1 MAAKPEDER
10 TKASDPPTDVEATT
24 ADPDTA
30 APVSVY
36 DDPEEEIRRH
46 EESPEKR
53 AEREELK
60 RTQSYATDTSAATRA
75 TSRASAPARTRPW
88 YKTPN
93 PLRWGAIPPV
103 PKERQ
108 VSREYKAGFF
118 SKLTFQWMAP
128 LMNVGY
134 KRSLEQDDIW
144 SVNPDRKAEGMTSRA
159 RESFEK
165 RVKKGDKYPLFWALH
180 DTFFWEFWLG
190 GFCQLCASILQV
202 MSPFTLRYLIQFAQD
217 AWDAVQRGQT
227 PPAIGPGIGLVIGVT
242 VMQVLQSLG
251 INQFIYRGMMI
262 GGQSR
267 AVLIGLVFEKSMALS
282 ARAKAGGKGDADG
295 IAGNSQEGKGK
306 ENTDEK
312 PDGVEPP
319 SKDTK
324 GEKVGVLGDGTGWS
338 NGKIVNLMSVDTY
351 RVDQACALFHMIWTA
366 PISCMITLVVLLINL
381 TYSALAGFALLVIG
395 IPALTRAVRLL
406 FRRRAAINKITD
418 QRVSLTQ
425 EILQS
430 VRFVKYFGWERA
442 FLGRLADIRTREI
455 RAIQV
460 LLAVRNAINAVSIS
474 LPIYASMLSF
484 ITYSLTDHG
493 LPAAQVFSSLALFNG
508 LRMPLNLLPLVIGQT
523 VDAWSSLKRIQEFM
537 VSEEQEED
545 VALEPEGPNAV
556 EMHNAGFTWE
566 RTPTRESEKTV
577 GSLGK
582 KKNREVASRKSTKPA
597 PKGASEDNSEDT
609 ASTLTEEREP
619 FKLQD
624 LNLRIGRNELIA
636 VIGTVGC
643 GKSSLLAALAGD
655 MRKTSGKVVLG
666 ASRAFCP
673 QYAWIQNTSVRNNI
687 LFGKEMNR
695 EWYKKVVKACA
706 LQADIDMLPNGD
718 ATEIGERG
726 ITISGGQKQRLN
738 IARAIYFDADIV
750 LLDDPLSAVDAH
762 VGRHIM
768 DNAIMGLLKDKC
780 RILATHQLWVLN
792 RCDRI
797 VWMDGGKIRAVD
809 TFDNLMAN
817 HTGFQQL
824 METTALEEKEGGLM
838 PASDKTN
845 GEDKVSKKKK
855 RGQGLMQAEERA
867 VSSVPW
873 SVYGAYV
880 RASGSVFN
888 APITVFFLLLAQ
900 GSNIMTS
907 LWLSYWTADRYGFP
921 TGVYIGV
928 YAGLGTL
935 QAIFLFAFSISLAI
949 FGTNASKALLSQAV
963 TKTLR
968 APMSFFDTT
977 PLGRITN
984 RFSRDVDVMDNSLS
998 DAMRMYFLT
1007 LAMIISVFALIIAF
1021 FPYFAIALVPLAILF
1036 VFAASYYRASAREVK
1051 RFESVLRSVV
1061 FAKFG
1066 EGLSG
1071 VASIRAYGLKDR
1083 FIADL
1088 RAAIDEMDAA
1098 YYLTFSNQR
1107 WLSTR
1112 LDLIG
1117 NSLVFTTGILVVTS
1131 RFDVPPSIA
1140 GLVLSYILSIVQML
1154 QFTVRQLAEVENGM
1168 NAVERIQ
1175 YYGTK
1180 LEEEGPEHTTEVR
1193 PSWPEKGEIV
1203 FDSVEM
1209 RYRENLPLVL
1219 KGLSIHVQGGERIG
1233 IVGRTGAGK
1242 SSIMS
1247 TLFRLVELS
1256 GGRIYID
1263 GLDIS
1268 TVGLHDLRSR
1278 LAIIPQDP
1286 TLFRGTVRSNLDPF
1300 GEHSDLELWSA
1311 LRQSGLVAA
1320 DGQADEKDPARVHLD
1335 SVVEEEGLNFSL
1347 GQRQL
1352 MALARAL
1359 VRGSQ
1364 IIVCDEATS
1373 SVDMETDDKIQRT
1386 MAAGFRGRTLLCIA
1400 HRLRT
1405 IIGYDRICV
1414 MDAGR
1419 IAEVGTPLELWQ
1431 RGGGDSKEE
1440 GGGMG
1445 IFRSM
1450 CDRSGIR
1457 EEDIRAAMVGPKAD
1471 IRGSGESEGPSEGKE
1486 EEGGDKF

>member
-1 MAAKPEDER
+1 MANETENKEIKP
-10 TKASDPPTDVEATT
+10 ADPLADVEATGNSEP
-24 ADPDTA
+24 ASPASD
-30 APVSVY
+30 Y
-36 DDPEEEIRRH
+36 DDPEKEIRKQ
-46 EESPEKR
+46 EDSDESQVR
-53 AEREELK
+53 REELK
-60 RTQSYATDTSAATRA
+60 HTQSHATDTSTITRTTTR
-75 TSRASAPARTRPW
+75 TSVPAKKPW
-88 YKTPN
+88 YKILN
-93 PLRWGAIPPV
+93 PLLWGSIPPI
-103 PKERQ
+103 PKERE
-108 VSREYKAGFF
+108 VSKEYGAGFF
-118 SKLTFQWMAP
+118 SKLTFHWMAP
-128 LMNVGY
+128 LMSVGY
-134 KRSLEQDDIW
+134 KRSLEQDDLW
-144 SVNPDRKAEGMTSRA
+144 SVNPDRTAEKMTTKT

-165 RVKKGDKYPLFWALH
+165 RKKAGDQYPLLWALH
-180 DTFFWEFWLG
+180 ETFFWEFWVG
-190 GFCQLCASILQV
+190 GFCQLASSIFQV
-202 MSPFTLRYLIQFAQD
+202 MSPFTLRYLINFAQE
-217 AWDAVQRGQT
+217 AWDASQNGQ
-227 PPAIGPGIGLVIGVT
+227 PPPKIGSGIGLVVGVT
-242 VMQVLQSLG
+242 VMQILQSLG
-251 INQFIYRGMMI
+251 VNHFIYRGMMI
-262 GGQSR
+262 GGQAR
-267 AVLIGLVFEKSMALS
+267 AVLISLIFEKSMVLS
-282 ARAKAGGKGDADG
+282 GRARAGGSKDASNGTAENSQGGKD
-295 IAGNSQEGKGK
+295 KGK
-306 ENTDEK
+306 ENETSETEK
-312 PDGVEPP
+312 PDG
-319 SKDTK
+319 SKKDPKMDKT
-324 GEKVGVLGDGTGWS
+324 LISGDGTGWS

-351 RVDQACALFHMIWTA
+351 RIDQASALFHMTWTA
-366 PISCMITLVVLLINL
+366 PISCIITLIVLLINL
-381 TYSALAGFALLVIG
+381 TYSALAGFGLLVIG
-395 IPALTRAVRLL
+395 VPALTRAIRAL
-406 FRRRAAINKITD
+406 FIRRAAINKITD

-430 VRFVKYFGWERA
+430 VRFVKYFGWEGA
-442 FLGRLADIRTREI
+442 FLERLREI
-455 RAIQV
+455 RSREIHSIQI
-460 LLAVRNAINAVSIS
+460 LLAVRNAINAVSMS

-523 VDAWSSLKRIQEFM
+523 VDAWSSMKRIQEFLL
-537 VSEEQEED
+537 SEEQEED
-545 VALEPEGPNAV
+545 VVLQPEGKNAV
-556 EMHNAGFTWE
+556 EMHDATFTWE
-566 RTPTRESEKTV
+566 RTPTQESEKEKK
-577 GSLGK
+577 GK
-582 KKNREVASRKSTKPA
+582 DGHPQKGTKQPHKA
-597 PKGASEDNSEDT
+597 GNEENTEDT
-609 ASTLTEEREP
+609 ASTLVEEREP

-624 LNLRIGRNELIA
+624 LNIEIGRNELVA

-655 MRKTSGKVVLG
+655 MRKTSGEVVLG

-673 QYAWIQNTSVRNNI
+673 QYAWIQNASVRNNI
-687 LFGKEMNR
+687 LFGKEMDR
-695 EWYKKVVKACA
+695 EWYKEVIRACA
-706 LQADIDMLPNGD
+706 LQPDLDMLPNGD

-750 LLDDPLSAVDAH
+750 LMDDPLSAVDAH

-797 VWMDGGKIRAVD
+797 IWMDAGKIRAVD

-817 HTGFQQL
+817 YSGFRQL
-824 METTALEEKEGGLM
+824 METTAVEQKQEEEPGQVEEKT
-838 PASDKTN
+838 AD
-845 GEDKVSKKKK
+845 GETKKKK
-855 RGQGLMQAEERA
+855 KKAQGLMQAEERA

-873 SVYGAYV
+873 SVYTTYV
-880 RASGSVFN
+880 RASGSILN
-888 APITVFFLLLAQ
+888 APLVVVVLLLSQ
-900 GSNIMTS
+900 GANIMTS
-907 LWLSYWTADRYGFP
+907 LWLSYWTSDKFGLT
-921 TGVYIGV
+921 TGIYIGV

-935 QAIFLFAFSISLAI
+935 QALLMFLFSVLLAV
-949 FGTNASKALLSQAV
+949 FGTNASRTLLRQAV
-963 TKTLR
+963 TRTLR

-984 RFSRDVDVMDNSLS
+984 RFSRDVDVMDNNLS

-1021 FPYFAIALVPLAILF
+1021 FHYFAIALVPLAILF
-1036 VFAASYYRASAREVK
+1036 VLAASYYRASAREVK

-1071 VASIRAYGLKDR
+1071 VASIRAYGLRDR
-1083 FIADL
+1083 FINDL
-1088 RAAIDEMDAA
+1088 RDSIDEMNAA

-1107 WLSTR
+1107 WLSIR
-1112 LDLIG
+1112 LDTIG
-1117 NSLVFTTGILVVTS
+1117 NLLVFTTGILVVTS
-1131 RFDVPPSIA
+1131 RFSVSPSIG

-1168 NAVERIQ
+1168 NAVERLE
-1175 YYGTK
+1175 YYGTQ
-1180 LEEEGPEHTTEVR
+1180 LEEEAPEHTIDVR
-1193 PSWPEKGEIV
+1193 PTWPEKGEII
-1203 FDSVEM
+1203 FDNVEM
-1209 RYRENLPLVL
+1209 RYRANLPLVL
-1219 KGLSIHVQGGERIG
+1219 KGLSINVRGGERIG

-1247 TLFRLVELS
+1247 TLFRLVEIS
-1256 GGRIYID
+1256 GGHIYID

-1300 GEHSDLELWSA
+1300 NEHSDLDLWSA
-1311 LRQSGLVAA
+1311 LRKADLVPA
-1320 DGQADEKDPARVHLD
+1320 DANIDDKDPTRVHLD
-1335 SVVEEEGLNFSL
+1335 SVVEEDGLNFSL

-1373 SVDMETDDKIQRT
+1373 SVDMETDDKIQKT
-1386 MAAGFRGRTLLCIA
+1386 MAVGFRGKTLLCIA

-1405 IIGYDRICV
+1405 IVGYDRICV

-1419 IAEVGTPLELWQ
+1419 IAELDTPINLWAQ
-1431 RGGGDSKEE
+1431 G
-1440 GGGMG
+1440 G

-1457 EEDIRAAMVGPKAD
+1457 VEDIHSAREGLNEDDDEARREGE
-1471 IRGSGESEGPSEGKE
+1471 GSKSEKDDEL
-1486 EEGGDKF
+1486 

>member
-1 MAAKPEDER
+1 MANETEHKEIKP
-10 TKASDPPTDVEATT
+10 ADPLADVENIGNSEPATP
-24 ADPDTA
+24 A
-30 APVSVY
+30 SVY
-36 DDPEEEIRRH
+36 DDPEKEIRKL
-46 EESPEKR
+46 EESDDNDR
-53 AEREELK
+53 DVLK
-60 RTQSYATDTSAATRA
+60 QTQSHATDTSTITRTTTRA
-75 TSRASAPARTRPW
+75 SVPPKKPW

-93 PLRWGAIPPV
+93 PLLWGSIPPI

-108 VSREYKAGFF
+108 VSREYGAGFF

-134 KRSLEQDDIW
+134 KRPLEQDDLW
-144 SVNPDRKAEGMTSRA
+144 SVNPDRTAEKMTSKT
-159 RESFEK
+159 RESFE
-165 RVKKGDKYPLFWALH
+165 RRKKAGDQYPLLWALH
-180 DTFFWEFWLG
+180 ETFFWEFWVG
-190 GFCQLCASILQV
+190 GFCQLCSSIFQV
-202 MSPFTLRYLIQFAQD
+202 MSPFTLRYLIEFAQE
-217 AWDAVQRGQT
+217 AWDASQNGQ
-227 PPAIGPGIGLVIGVT
+227 PPPKISAGIGLVIGVT
-242 VMQVLQSLG
+242 VMQILQSLG
-251 INQFIYRGMMI
+251 VNHFIYNGMMI
-262 GGQSR
+262 GGESR
-267 AVLIGLVFEKSMALS
+267 AVLISLIFEKSMVLS
-282 ARAKAGGKGDADG
+282 GRARAGGKEVSNGTADIDQG
-295 IAGNSQEGKGK
+295 EKEKEKEKEKGK
-306 ENTDEK
+306 ENENIKTEK
-312 PDGVEPP
+312 SDD
-319 SKDTK
+319 SKKDTK
-324 GEKVGVLGDGTGWS
+324 MDKALITGDGTGWS

-351 RVDQACALFHMIWTA
+351 RVDQASAMFHLIWTA
-366 PISCMITLVVLLINL
+366 PISCLITLVVLVINL

-395 IPALTRAVRLL
+395 IPALTRAIRLL

-430 VRFVKYFGWERA
+430 VRFVKYFGWEGA
-442 FLGRLADIRTREI
+442 FLDRLKDIRAREI
-455 RAIQV
+455 HSIQI
-460 LLAVRNAINAVSIS
+460 LLAVRNAINAVSMS

-523 VDAWSSLKRIQEFM
+523 VDAWSSLQRIQEFM
-537 VSEEQEED
+537 LSEEQEED
-545 VALEPEGPNAV
+545 VVLEPEGKHAV
-556 EMHNAGFTWE
+556 EMHDATFTWE
-566 RTPTRESEKTV
+566 RTPTQESEKEKEKK
-577 GSLGK
+577 GK
-582 KKNREVASRKSTKPA
+582 HGPSQKGTKQPH
-597 PKGASEDNSEDT
+597 KTGNEGGHSEEGTEDT
-609 ASTLTEEREP
+609 ASTLVEEREP

-624 LNLRIGRNELIA
+624 LNLEIGRNELVA

-655 MRKTSGKVVLG
+655 MRKTSGEVVLG

-673 QYAWIQNTSVRNNI
+673 QYAWIQNASVRNNI
-687 LFGKEMNR
+687 LFGKDMDR
-695 EWYKKVVKACA
+695 EWYKEVVGACA
-706 LQADIDMLPNGD
+706 LQPDLDMLPNGD

-750 LLDDPLSAVDAH
+750 LMDDPLSAVDAH

-797 VWMDGGKIRAVD
+797 IWMDAGKIQAVD

-817 HTGFQQL
+817 HSGFQQL
-824 METTALEEKEGGLM
+824 METTALEQTQEEE
-838 PASDKTN
+838 PNQVEDKTAE
-845 GEDKVSKKKK
+845 GEKSKKKK
-855 RGQGLMQAEERA
+855 KKAQGLMQAEERA

-873 SVYGAYV
+873 SVYTAYV
-880 RASGSVFN
+880 RASGGILN
-888 APITVFFLLLAQ
+888 APLVFIVLLLSQ
-900 GSNIMTS
+900 GANIMTS
-907 LWLSYWTADRYGFP
+907 LWLSYWTSDHFGLT

-928 YAGLGTL
+928 YAGLGTV
-935 QAIFLFAFSISLAI
+935 QALLMFLFSVLLAV
-949 FGTNASKALLSQAV
+949 FGTNASRTLLREAV
-963 TKTLR
+963 TRTLR

-984 RFSRDVDVMDNSLS
+984 RFSRDVDVMDNNLS

-1007 LAMIISVFALIIAF
+1007 LCMIISVFALIIAF
-1021 FPYFAIALVPLAILF
+1021 FHYFAIALVPLAILF
-1036 VFAASYYRASAREVK
+1036 LLAASYYRASAREVK
-1051 RFESVLRSVV
+1051 RYESVLRSVV

-1071 VASIRAYGLKDR
+1071 VASIRAYGLKER
-1083 FIADL
+1083 FIEDI
-1088 RAAIDEMDAA
+1088 RNSIDEMNAA

-1107 WLSTR
+1107 WLSIR
-1112 LDLIG
+1112 LDTIG
-1117 NSLVFTTGILVVTS
+1117 NLLVFTTGILVVTS
-1131 RFDVPPSIA
+1131 RFSVSPSIG

-1168 NAVERIQ
+1168 NAVERLE
-1175 YYGTK
+1175 YYGTQ
-1180 LEEEGPEHTTEVR
+1180 LEEEAPEHTIDVR
-1193 PSWPEKGEIV
+1193 PTWPEKGEII
-1203 FDSVEM
+1203 FDNVEM
-1209 RYRENLPLVL
+1209 RYRANLPLVL
-1219 KGLSIHVQGGERIG
+1219 KGLSINVRGGERIG

-1247 TLFRLVELS
+1247 TLFRLVEIS
-1256 GGRIYID
+1256 GGHIYID

-1268 TVGLHDLRSR
+1268 TIGLHDLRSR

-1300 GEHSDLELWSA
+1300 SEHSDLDLWSA
-1311 LRQSGLVAA
+1311 LRKA
-1320 DGQADEKDPARVHLD
+1320 DLIPANANFEDKDPSRIHLD
-1335 SVVEEEGLNFSL
+1335 SVVEEDGLNFSL

-1373 SVDMETDDKIQRT
+1373 SVDMETDDKIQKT
-1386 MAAGFRGRTLLCIA
+1386 MAVGFRGKTLLCIA

-1405 IIGYDRICV
+1405 IVGYDRICV

-1419 IAEVGTPLELWQ
+1419 IAELDTPINLWAQ
-1431 RGGGDSKEE
+1431 G
-1440 GGGMG
+1440 G

-1457 EEDIRAAMVGPKAD
+1457 VEDIHSATAGLN
-1471 IRGSGESEGPSEGKE
+1471 GSDDE
-1486 EEGGDKF
+1486 EEVEAGKSEKDEM